1 MVIGKVVGESLNDTR
16 KCPDVGQKVTS
27 PERYARNVVATS

>member
-16 KCPDVGQKVTS
+16 KILVCAQMSDREGYIT
-27 PERYARNVVATS
+27 R